1 VYQKRELIS
10 LQIGWTTSMG
20 TIKKEGGKK
29 VFATGWMNNIHGK
42 NQKGEKK
49 VPETGWMNNIHG
61 NN

>member
-1 VYQKRELIS
+1 
-10 LQIGWTTSMG
+10 MG

>member
-20 TIKKEGGKK
+20 TIKKRRGGKK

-42 NQKGEKK
+42 NQKAQKK
-49 VPETGWMNNIHG
+49 LSCDRMEDIYG